1 VIWQGRK
8 STNLQNAKE
17 DLDQDHEV
25 STSAYRCECC
35 GESWSDGERI
45 ATIRN
50 AEKLGHGWKAEKPF
64 KGHVSFHA
72 PEMLSTFRKMRD
84 IVQSY
89 LDKLVLDDLQVF
101 VNVSLGETYEENGDK
116 ADPEVLQLRAEEY
129 VTQIPN
135 AGVYLTCD

>member
-1 VIWQGRK
+1 V
-8 STNLQNAKE
+8 
-17 DLDQDHEV
+17 
-25 STSAYRCECC
+25 
-35 GESWSDGERI
+35 WSDGERI
-45 ATIRN
+45 ASIRN

-64 KGHVSFHA
+64 KGHISFHA

-116 ADPEVLQLRAEEY
+116 ADPEILQLRAEEY
-129 VTQIPN
+129 VARVPN
-135 AGVYLTCD
+135 AGVYLTCGIDMQMDRLELEIVAWE